1 VTSVS
6 KTQVDKL
13 GDRLRKGKLEEEDSR
28 LLDSYRRL
36 FTEAYE
42 EVVAIIRDAT
52 KLDPTG
58 RTAKSTTSITEK
70 LHREKIRLTQM
81 QDIAG
86 CRLVVPDVAAQNQV
100 VDRLM
105 TALPQADLVD
115 RRKKPSFGYRAV
127 HIVATARDRPVE
139 IQARTELQ
147 HLWAQL
153 SEKLSDVFDPA
164 IKYGGG
170 GSEYQ
175 DHLFRFSQLIAEYED
190 LELGPLAAELSGQV
204 AEVRRK
210 IRQLL
215 EDSITTW
222 GSSPKPEG
230 GN

>member
-1 VTSVS
+1 
-6 KTQVDKL
+6 
-13 GDRLRKGKLEEEDSR
+13 
-28 LLDSYRRL
+28 
-36 FTEAYE
+36 
-42 EVVAIIRDAT
+42 
-52 KLDPTG
+52 
-58 RTAKSTTSITEK
+58 
-70 LHREKIRLTQM
+70 M

-105 TALPQADLVD
+105 AVLPQADLVD

-139 IQARTELQ
+139 IQVRTELQ

-175 DHLFRFSQLIAEYED
+175 DRLSRFSQLIAEYED
-190 LELGPLAAELSGQV
+190 LELGPSAVELSGQV
-204 AEVRRK
+204 AELRRK

-215 EDSITTW
+215 EDPITTW
-222 GSSPKPEG
+222 GSIPKPEG